1 MATTLESSD
10 APKAQMTQVIKATIE
25 RTLQNRGDGG
35 AMSGAEEVE
44 GLRVQLAHAH
54 TTISR
59 LSAALGVGRAATL
72 INEELHDGMVLF
84 ASLLWL

>member
-1 MATTLESSD
+1 
-10 APKAQMTQVIKATIE
+10 MTQVIKATIE

-84 ASLLWL
+84 ASWL